1 MSEFEDGVQTA
12 KDVAEKLE
20 VSRRCSANQEDS
32 GKERTGRLRQL
43 GRFAPRILSLL
54 LGSRQRLRH
63 PLLIPVSL
71 QNSTIIT
78 PRQQRS
84 RSVNSKT
91 SKVSRKVAPFGES
104 IYHARPV
111 ERCLLVEPAFY
122 SRFYRLTHLPDLS
135 PPIMLFPQVQ
145 DFISN
150 RLSASAWTLRRSW
163 RPPDLNG
170 TSFDG
175 PITASMDSSTAHSSS
190 SSSTA
195 SAALP
200 TASTSLG
207 AGSDE
212 PPDHTRPDIHPTI
225 TAHSIWD
232 ASDVPRTAG
241 DGLAIAPHVPPA
253 NPEARTGWMLE
264 TKSSDRF
271 PPAWKPTFPLQTLRS
286 PLLATASSGTDDF
299 VRSSKH
305 ASVDL
310 HEPLPADL
318 RPLPPFPRGRRLK
331 DDDVVPCCACAGS
344 SPQQLSLAD
353 FRRAEGPVVRAQK
366 LHALWKS
373 LPTLPAP
380 ATGPTPTSLARLP
393 GQGTIGILSPERVE
407 RLERLYEE
415 ELVRRVTLE
424 GRPEA
429 RLWGGEDDL
438 SEPASAPSTS
448 AAGALNGGGKGI
460 AWKDFRRFLWD
471 QERELW
477 NIFHELDRDGDGRLN
492 EADMKS
498 ALSRNGIEMTDSTLR
513 DFVTFL
519 ASGSPPSQVDAQD
532 HKDKTYITF
541 AEFRDFLM
549 LLPRKASVPEI
560 YKFYQVRKRFHDGR
574 GAARVNMD
582 GDVSASFPKFTG
594 PVSGSAGAN
603 KEAGARKGAGQVAES
618 EPEEDE
624 SGAGKYVAWKF
635 LLAGGVA
642 GAGEL

>member
-1 MSEFEDGVQTA
+1 
-12 KDVAEKLE
+12 
-20 VSRRCSANQEDS
+20 
-32 GKERTGRLRQL
+32 
-43 GRFAPRILSLL
+43 
-54 LGSRQRLRH
+54 
-63 PLLIPVSL
+63 
-71 QNSTIIT
+71 
-78 PRQQRS
+78 
-84 RSVNSKT
+84 
-91 SKVSRKVAPFGES
+91 
-104 IYHARPV
+104 
-111 ERCLLVEPAFY
+111 
-122 SRFYRLTHLPDLS
+122 
-135 PPIMLFPQVQ
+135 
-145 DFISN
+145 
-150 RLSASAWTLRRSW
+150 
-163 RPPDLNG
+163 
-170 TSFDG
+170 
-175 PITASMDSSTAHSSS
+175 
-190 SSSTA
+190 
-195 SAALP
+195 
-200 TASTSLG
+200 
-207 AGSDE
+207 
-212 PPDHTRPDIHPTI
+212 
-225 TAHSIWD
+225 
-232 ASDVPRTAG
+232 
-241 DGLAIAPHVPPA
+241 
-253 NPEARTGWMLE
+253 MLE

-271 PPAWKPTFPLQTLRS
+271 PPAWQPTFPLQTLRS

-310 HEPLPADL
+310 HEPPPADL
-318 RPLPPFPRGRRLK
+318 RPTPSPFPKGRRLK

-344 SPQQLSLAD
+344 STPQQLSLAD

-380 ATGPTPTSLARLP
+380 ATGPTATSLARLP

-407 RLERLYEE
+407 RLEKLYEE

-438 SEPASAPSTS
+438 SEPTSAPSTS

-519 ASGSPPSQVDAQD
+519 ASGSPPQQVGDNANAPQD

-594 PVSGSAGAN
+594 PVSGGGGSNSAA
-603 KEAGARKGAGQVAES
+603 KEAGARQRSGEGGVADT

-642 GAGEL
+642 GAGESSFYFCRFVATCKILIVRSLGSLTNGNGTIRPTQGISHHRNG